1 MVVCLSPQRPGVDHG
16 PLYVGSVV
24 DQARLGEV
32 FLRVFQF
39 STDVIPPM
47 LPTHIL
53 FVCHR
58 RYKIKAVNIVV
69 EPNTSVSLV

>member
-1 MVVCLSPQRPGVDHG
+1 MVVYLSPQRPGVDHG
-16 PLYVGSVV
+16 SVGSMV

-32 FLRVFQF
+32 FLRVFHF

-47 LPTHIL
+47 LPTYIL

-58 RYKIKAVNIVV
+58 RYNIIAFDIDVKS
-69 EPNTSVSLV
+69 NASVSPV